1 MSTLSYSKWD
11 HIEISDD
18 EDDTHPNI
26 DTPSL
31 FRWRHQARLE
41 RDTAWKKEKED
52 FEKDLKAHLKAYQS
66 AREEYEAAANAP
78 NLKEL
83 EEKLNKLKVEDAKWQ
98 ERQKE
103 MAKKE
108 RLRPLNID
116 TICKEGK
123 SKTIINAATLQHEEK
138 SEEDAADR
146 LKTFVEKHDKEIKK
160 LGMFRKPVDTQ
171 KFLVEN
177 PNLVCEE
184 TANQLVLWCLD
195 LAMEEKF
202 ELMDHVSH
210 QCIVMQ
216 FMLEL
221 AKSLKCDP
229 RSCIRPFFAKFINP
243 EPEYQRAFND
253 ELDAFRKRI
262 RARAEVKV
270 QEAVERYEEEERKKR
285 LGPGGL
291 DPLEVFESLTPELQ
305 ECFKNQDVELLKT
318 TLSKMDP
325 HEAEAVMKL
334 CIDSGLWVENAN
346 AATGDEGDASASK
359 ETEEQGEE
367 KPASTNE

>member
-66 AREEYEAAANAP
+66 AREEYEEAV
-78 NLKEL
+78 K
-83 EEKLNKLKVEDAKWQ
+83 
-98 ERQKE
+98 
-103 MAKKE
+103 
-108 RLRPLNID
+108 LRPLNID

-367 KPASTNE
+367 KPASTKE